1 MIGLDAII
9 PIRYLNREIFLDSR
23 QAGKHL
29 PGAPHMQRLLRRG
42 RSAHV
47 LNHEAAMERLC
58 KPSLREGS
66 LQGQFEDMNAIA
78 YFC

>member
-1 MIGLDAII
+1 MSGI
-9 PIRYLNREIFLDSR
+9 NREIFLDLR

-29 PGAPHMQRLLRRG
+29 PGTPKMQRLLRRG

-47 LNHEAAMERLC
+47 FNNVTRMERLR

-66 LQGQFEDMNAIA
+66 LQWQFEDMSAMA
-78 YFC
+78 CFLC

>member
-1 MIGLDAII
+1 
-9 PIRYLNREIFLDSR
+9 
-23 QAGKHL
+23 
-29 PGAPHMQRLLRRG
+29 MQRLLRRG

-47 LNHEAAMERLC
+47 LNHEATMERLC

-78 YFC
+78 FFAELIGYRISPEDRPSPPFLWRGEY